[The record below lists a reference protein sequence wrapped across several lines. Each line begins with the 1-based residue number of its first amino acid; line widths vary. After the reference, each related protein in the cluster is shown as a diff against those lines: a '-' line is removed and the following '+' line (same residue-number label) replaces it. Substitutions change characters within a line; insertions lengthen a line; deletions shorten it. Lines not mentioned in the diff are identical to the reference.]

1 MSDLV
6 RRLNATLR
14 TDAIN
19 GDSFER
25 GIVESQIAE
34 AVRYIEE
41 LERQVARQAISTE
54 EGGWDAKFAEFGRAL
69 VAMCYELADGWWGDE
84 WSEDVMPLAVEA
96 GLARRTPYDPEEHG
110 EGLEAEPGDE
120 IWYWNVPR
128 SALPTP
134 PQQQGRADGISLSEQ
149 RDRLIYGE
157 KSAKDVE

>member
-25 GIVESQIAE
+25 SVVESQVAE

-54 EGGWDAKFAEFGRAL
+54 EGGGSSD
-69 VAMCYELADGWWGDE
+69 
-84 WSEDVMPLAVEA
+84 SAVEKIRQASDDLLNDEMSDLDHGHMRSRLWHFVKTVRAILA
-96 GLARRTPYDPEEHG
+96 GLAEDF
-110 EGLEAEPGDE
+110 
-120 IWYWNVPR
+120 
-128 SALPTP
+128 STP
-134 PQQQGRADGISLSEQ
+134 PIQQQGRADSSLGEQ
-149 RDRLIYGE
+149 KQDE
-157 KSAKDVE
+157 

>member
-25 GIVESQIAE
+25 SVVESQVAE

-54 EGGWDAKFAEFGRAL
+54 EGGWVACSERLPDAE
-69 VAMCYELADGWWGDE
+69 
-84 WSEDVMPLAVEA
+84 AVEVWA
-96 GLARRTPYDPEEHG
+96 
-110 EGLEAEPGDE
+110 
-120 IWYWNVPR
+120 WVVPR
-128 SALPTP
+128 HRELPFTPCAIRCKTYRHPIKGIRINCAAGHLPTHWQPYIDNTPTP
-134 PQQQGRADGISLSEQ
+134 PIQQQGRADSSLGEQ
-149 RDRLIYGE
+149 KQDE
-157 KSAKDVE
+157 